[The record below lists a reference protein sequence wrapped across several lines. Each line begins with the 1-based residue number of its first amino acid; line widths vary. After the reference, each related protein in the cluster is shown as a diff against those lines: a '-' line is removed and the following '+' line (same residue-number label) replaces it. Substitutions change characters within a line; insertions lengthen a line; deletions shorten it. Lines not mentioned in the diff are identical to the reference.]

1 MSKRLGILMAKN
13 NLNDIEVYSRKLDEL
28 YENNDV
34 CNVAVTGPYDSG
46 ENSILHK
53 ISRSSKRRTLIFYFK
68 SLYYYFLSLI
78 SFCNF
83 KK

>member
-1 MSKRLGILMAKN
+1 MSKRLGILTVKN

-34 CNVAVTGPYDSG
+34 CNIAMTGPYDFG
-46 ENSILHK
+46 
-53 ISRSSKRRTLIFYFK
+53 
-68 SLYYYFLSLI
+68 
-78 SFCNF
+78 

>member
-1 MSKRLGILMAKN
+1 MVKN
-13 NLNDIEVYSRKLDEL
+13 NLNDIETYSRKLDEL

-34 CNVAVTGPYDSG
+34 CNIAVTEPYDSG

-53 ISRSSKRRTLIFYFK
+53 ISRFSKLRTLIYYSK

-78 SFCNF
+78 SLCNF